1 MDILHLVDRLEE
13 LFNESRPVPMIRKVI
28 VDEEKMLSIIDQMR
42 VSIPEEIKKAQQLL
56 TQRDRLLAQAQ
67 EEANRTLQLAREKA
81 DQLVSKDSIIQGA
94 QSRAAQLIEQARI
107 DNEVAQ
113 KEVDLYVINSLYSLE
128 NELGHLINQVRNGI
142 KTLEPE
148 TGTQNTEEIEK

>member
-128 NELGHLINQVRNGI
+128 NELGHLLNQVRNGI

-148 TGTQNTEEIEK
+148 TAKQKTEEIEK